1 MRFAWG
7 RMILNRPFRDGLGK
21 FKILKTMTEF
31 IVKRTGKLLF
41 PHLPR
46 ELRRHHLSRLVLVFW
61 TIVFGNATL
70 ILCMMHGWR

>member
-1 MRFAWG
+1 
-7 RMILNRPFRDGLGK
+7 
-21 FKILKTMTEF
+21 MTEF

-46 ELRRHHLSRLVLVFW
+46 DLRRHQFSRLMLIFW

-70 ILCMMHGWR
+70 VLWMMHAWH

>member
-1 MRFAWG
+1 
-7 RMILNRPFRDGLGK
+7 
-21 FKILKTMTEF
+21 MTEL

-46 ELRRHHLSRLVLVFW
+46 ELRRHHLSRLMLVFW

>member
-1 MRFAWG
+1 
-7 RMILNRPFRDGLGK
+7 
-21 FKILKTMTEF
+21 MTEF

-46 ELRRHHLSRLVLVFW
+46 DLRRHQLSKFMLILL

-70 ILCMMHGWR
+70 VFCMMHGWR

>member
-1 MRFAWG
+1 
-7 RMILNRPFRDGLGK
+7 
-21 FKILKTMTEF
+21 MTEF

-46 ELRRHHLSRLVLVFW
+46 ELRRLHFARLMLVFW

-70 ILCMMHGWR
+70 VYCMMHGWR